1 VRSTT
6 RGCSRSSGHTP
17 THFPELCNRPGC
29 VTPCVTFRTRSGPSA
44 VVRRWL
50 PVSGTVSWRELRPVW
65 NSSGSARPVWG
76 TEGRRFKSSQP
87 DNKNRRLGVVLGP
100 IGWGDG
106 QWFSEP
112 AFGGPAERSRLLGEP
127 GFWVET
133 TTEEVDPQSG
143 GVDCWAPGFG

>member
-1 VRSTT
+1 MKH
-6 RGCSRSSGHTP
+6 GEC
-17 THFPELCNRPGC
+17 
-29 VTPCVTFRTRSGPSA
+29 
-44 VVRRWL
+44 
-50 PVSGTVSWRELRPVW
+50 
-65 NSSGSARPVWG
+65 VWG